1 MYGCMVHPINTDRGK
16 RDFYE
21 TVIICILGGH
31 RLPIKLSL
39 YKGNN
44 QKKKR
49 TMTYEEFKELAL
61 NPPRRDMET
70 IFKVVVYSVNERV
83 YSRRSHYPKFEL
95 SHRTIGYYH
104 SVDDSEKLFL
114 R

>member
-1 MYGCMVHPINTDRGK
+1 
-16 RDFYE
+16 
-21 TVIICILGGH
+21 
-31 RLPIKLSL
+31 
-39 YKGNN
+39 
-44 QKKKR
+44 
-49 TMTYEEFKELAL
+49 MTYEEFKELAL

-104 SVDDSEKLFL
+104 SVDDSEKIISEIVGDNNKYKSELYCFYIKEYPVGVKVGLLGRL
-114 R
+114 RNINETI